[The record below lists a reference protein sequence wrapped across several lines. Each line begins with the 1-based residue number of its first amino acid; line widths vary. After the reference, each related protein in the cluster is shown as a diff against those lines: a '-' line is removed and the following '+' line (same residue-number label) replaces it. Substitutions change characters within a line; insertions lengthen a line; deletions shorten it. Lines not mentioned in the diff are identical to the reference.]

1 VASKTEWERR
11 ALSYVAF
18 DYMTKPIDMVCL
30 LQTVQTAIGSSIT
43 WLFEQPVA

>member
-1 VASKTEWERR
+1 VASKTELARR

-18 DYMTKPIDMVCL
+18 DHVTKPIDMVYL

-43 WLFEQPVA
+43 